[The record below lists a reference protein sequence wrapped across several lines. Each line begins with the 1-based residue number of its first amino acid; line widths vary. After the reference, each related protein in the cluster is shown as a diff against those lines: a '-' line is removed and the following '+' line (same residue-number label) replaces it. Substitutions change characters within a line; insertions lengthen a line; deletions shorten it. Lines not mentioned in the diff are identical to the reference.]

1 MSDTSISTLVTSIR
15 ALLNDESFLADVSKI
30 DEKQNRSA
38 ATRVRKALKQ
48 ASDEIKTT
56 RGACLEATR
65 KED

>member
-1 MSDTSISTLVTSIR
+1 MSDTSVTNLVNSIR
-15 ALLNDESFLADVSKI
+15 NLLNNEEFLSDVAKI

-48 ASDEIKTT
+48 ASDEIKST

-65 KED
+65 KD